1 MHTEVHKALAARNS
15 SRTLILNSRCKLE
28 RVGWIRIV
36 GMGML
41 EGLLS
46 NTQRGGFLYLSNSER
61 HLSAMTNKTRYFQQM
76 HHGA

>member
-36 GMGML
+36 GMEML

-46 NTQRGGFLYLSNSER
+46 NTQRGCFLYLPNSGGYP
-61 HLSAMTNKTRYFQQM
+61 SAMTNKTRYFQQM
-76 HHGA
+76 HHGS